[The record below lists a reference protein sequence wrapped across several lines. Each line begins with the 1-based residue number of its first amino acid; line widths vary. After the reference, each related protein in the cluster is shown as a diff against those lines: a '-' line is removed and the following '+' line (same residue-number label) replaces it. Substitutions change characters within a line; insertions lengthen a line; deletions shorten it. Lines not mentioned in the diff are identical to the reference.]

1 MGPVQLIEA
10 INSQIDALGS
20 NDLVIGLCS
29 TSPAG
34 GKAMNYFSFPRVHSE
49 GFVYIHVVLR
59 DTATAL
65 KIVDDNRFSHAVY
78 FIDIENKNPEFSAP
92 DIINRIGRE
101 NCHPIEPNSL
111 TVDALVM
118 HIFKAGYHLKVLVA
132 GSGLL
137 ARSLCSRLQ
146 TSHADYWWTAKKG
159 RSGTSRMGALF
170 PDRQAND
177 KMRGS
182 FDIIINCIPI
192 SDVIDFNAWVKPDCR
207 FIEASGVSLP
217 ELVSLNCTK
226 LRLDVSAEQLA
237 FVANRR
243 HLIKHGPAFG
253 HGEFSGYRVCSGGYI
268 GDAGDVVVDNFQNP
282 SFVIG
287 IADGVGGFSKRHA
300 VPFDVFLSQTGK

>member
-1 MGPVQLIEA
+1 MGPVKLIEA
-10 INSQIDALGS
+10 IHSQIETLDS

-29 TSPAG
+29 TSPVG
-34 GKAMNYFSFPRVHSE
+34 GKTMNYFSFPRVHSE
-49 GFVYIHVVLR
+49 GFVYIHLVLR
-59 DTATAL
+59 DTATAIQ
-65 KIVDDNRFSHAVY
+65 IVDEKRFSHAVY
-78 FIDIENKNPEFSAP
+78 FVDIENKNPEFSAT

-101 NCHPIEPNSL
+101 NCYPIEPNAL

-118 HIFKAGYHLKVLVA
+118 RIFKVGFHLKILVA

-137 ARSLCSRLQ
+137 AQSLCSRLQ

-159 RSGTSRMGALF
+159 RIGTTRMGTLF
-170 PDRQAND
+170 PERQAND
-177 KMRGS
+177 KMLGS
-182 FDIIINCIPI
+182 FDIVINCIPV
-192 SDVIDFNAWVKPDCR
+192 SQVVDFNAWVKPDCS
-207 FIEASGVSLP
+207 FIEASGASLP

-243 HLIKHGPAFG
+243 HLIKHEPVFG

-268 GDAGDVVVDNFQNP
+268 GDEGDVVVDNFRDP

-287 IADGVGGFSKRHA
+287 IADGMGGFSRRHA
-300 VPFDVFLSQTGK
+300 VPFDVFLSQVGK